1 MARAR
6 LTRDNPYQDPM
17 REQPTSRP
25 WLTIVLA
32 VVNIAIFVLMW
43 RAASYGDLSN
53 PLLLDWGANFAPY
66 TLTGQPWRLLTSA
79 FLHGSWMHVALNM
92 YMLIVLGT
100 VLERV
105 GGTLRFGVAYLLSAL
120 GGSLLS
126 ALWHGYHEVGGS
138 SFAFGVVLQTSGI
151 QPVVS
156 VGASGALMGL
166 AGAAAALV
174 LRRRREAGADAQVP
188 INLAAV
194 AQVIVLNLGSG
205 FVISGIDQAAH
216 LGGVIVG
223 FVAGWLM
230 YGGTRASRVAVPLV
244 IAVLGSAAMVSAAQR
259 AGSDEL
265 QSWRVATDRALAHD
279 AAKRQA
285 QQQAAAIAA
294 QIRDDEQH
302 RPAPVSAERAAGTV
316 VPVGKWPYAMV
327 LGASGKRL
335 YVTDIDRNTLV
346 VVDAQRQA
354 VVRTIAGEP
363 FATGLDGCPGNM
375 CRGRGASG
383 LYVSP
388 DERYAYVA
396 SMRENGLVRI
406 DLNSGAIVDGV
417 TLGRFPR
424 AIVASASNDRL
435 YVLNSVDDTISVVS
449 LAHWPQVVATLRLG
463 DHDTS
468 GVEFGRALSMWL
480 SPDGKRLYA
489 YAFEKSAIVAF
500 DTATNAPV
508 QTYSVDPDF
517 IEAKPGANGAGVW
530 FYNASSVQWRDASTL
545 AVRSAYPVC
554 DTSMHSFDGSGDGS
568 LIAVAGFDGKPLRV
582 IKTATRRTVG
592 EFPVAGGAG
601 QVIFAPDRRTLFAL
615 GAAGTLS
622 FLSMDRSLDY
632 LQDGGDGE
640 FLCAASADG
649 SGDGGDAGDE

>member
-1 MARAR
+1 M
-6 LTRDNPYQDPM
+6 
-17 REQPTSRP
+17 
-25 WLTIVLA
+25 TILLA
-32 VVNIAIFVLMW
+32 VVNTVIFVLMW
-43 RAASYGDLSN
+43 RQASYGSLSN
-53 PLLLDWGANFAPY
+53 ALLLDWGANFAPY

-79 FLHGSWMHVALNM
+79 FLHGSWVHLALNM
-92 YMLIVLGT
+92 YMLVVLGT
-100 VLERV
+100 VLERA

-126 ALWHGYHEVGGS
+126 ALWHGYHEVGS
-138 SFAFGVVLQTSGI
+138 TTFAFGVALASSGI

-166 AGAAAALV
+166 AGAAAAFALQ
-174 LRRRREAGADAQVP
+174 RRRDSAGDAPVA
-188 INLAAV
+188 INLGALG
-194 AQVIVLNLGSG
+194 QVIAINLGSG
-205 FVISGIDQAAH
+205 FLISGIDQAAH
-216 LGGVIVG
+216 LGGVVVG
-223 FVAGWLM
+223 FIAGWLM
-230 YGGTRASRVAVPLV
+230 YGAGRSMRVAVPLV
-244 IAVLGSAAMVSAAQR
+244 LAVLGSAAMLFAAQR
-259 AGSDEL
+259 AGSEEL
-265 QSWRVATDRALAHD
+265 QGWRDATHRDVERD
-279 AAKRQA
+279 AAKRHA
-285 QQQAAAIAA
+285 QQQAAAIAE

-302 RPAPVSAERAAGTV
+302 RPAPVSAEQAAGTV

-335 YVTDIDRNTLV
+335 YVTDNDRNTLV
-346 VVDAQRQA
+346 VVDVERQA

-383 LYVSP
+383 VYVSP

-396 SMRENGLVRI
+396 SMRESGLARI

-449 LAHWPQVVATLRLG
+449 LAHWPQVIATLPLG
-463 DHDTS
+463 DHDAS

-480 SPDGKRLYA
+480 SPDGRRLYA
-489 YAFEKSAIVAF
+489 YAMQKGAIVAF
-500 DTATNAPV
+500 DTATNAQVEAYPV
-508 QTYSVDPDF
+508 DADF
-517 IEAKPGANGAGVW
+517 IQAQPGEKGAGIWV
-530 FYNASSVQWRDASTL
+530 YNKSSVQWRDASSL
-545 AVRSAYPVC
+545 AVRDSYPVC
-554 DTSMHSFDGSGDGS
+554 QESMHSFDGSGDGS
-568 LIAVAGFDGKPLRV
+568 LIAVTGYDDKPMRV

-592 EFPVAGGAG
+592 EFPVAGGVS
-601 QVIFAPDRRTLFAL
+601 QVIFAPDHKTLFAL

-622 FLSMDRSLDY
+622 FLRMDRSLDY

-640 FLCAASADG
+640 FLCAASVAATDDD
-649 SGDGGDAGDE
+649 SE

>member
-1 MARAR
+1 
-6 LTRDNPYQDPM
+6 M
-17 REQPTSRP
+17 REQHSSRP
-25 WLTIVLA
+25 WLTILLA
-32 VVNIAIFVLMW
+32 VVNTVIFVLMW
-43 RAASYGDLSN
+43 RQASYGSLSN
-53 PLLLDWGANFAPY
+53 ALLLDWGANFAPY

-79 FLHGSWMHVALNM
+79 FLHGSWVHLALNM
-92 YMLIVLGT
+92 YMLVVLGT
-100 VLERV
+100 VLERA

-126 ALWHGYHEVGGS
+126 ALWHGYHEVGS
-138 SFAFGVVLQTSGI
+138 TTFAFGVALASSGI

-166 AGAAAALV
+166 AGAAAAFALQ
-174 LRRRREAGADAQVP
+174 RRRDSAGDAPVA
-188 INLAAV
+188 INLGALG
-194 AQVIVLNLGSG
+194 QVIAINLGSG
-205 FVISGIDQAAH
+205 FLISGIDQAAH
-216 LGGVIVG
+216 LGGVVVG

-230 YGGTRASRVAVPLV
+230 YGAGRSMRVAVPVVL
-244 IAVLGSAAMVSAAQR
+244 AVLGSAAILFAAQR
-259 AGSDEL
+259 AGSEEL
-265 QSWRVATDRALAHD
+265 QGWRDATRRDVERD
-279 AAKRQA
+279 AAKRHA
-285 QQQAAAIAA
+285 QQQAAAIAE

-302 RPAPVSAERAAGTV
+302 RPTPVSAEQAAGTV

-335 YVTDIDRNTLV
+335 YVTDNDRNTLV
-346 VVDAQRQA
+346 VVDVERHE
-354 VVRTIAGEP
+354 VVRTITGEP

-383 LYVSP
+383 VYVSP

-396 SMRENGLVRI
+396 SMRENGLARI

-449 LAHWPQVVATLRLG
+449 LAHWPQVIATLRLG
-463 DHDTS
+463 DHDAS

-480 SPDGKRLYA
+480 SPDGRRLYA
-489 YAFEKSAIVAF
+489 YAMQKGAIVAF
-500 DTATNAPV
+500 DTATNAQVATYPV
-508 QTYSVDPDF
+508 DSDF
-517 IEAKPGANGAGVW
+517 IQAQLGEKGAGIWV
-530 FYNASSVQWRDASTL
+530 YNKSSVQWRDASSL
-545 AVRSAYPVC
+545 AVRDSYPVC
-554 DTSMHSFDGSGDGS
+554 QESMHSFDGSGDGS
-568 LIAVAGFDGKPLRV
+568 LIAVTGYDDKPMRV

-592 EFPVAGGAG
+592 EFPVAGGVS
-601 QVIFAPDRRTLFAL
+601 QVIFAPDHKTLFAL

-622 FLSMDRSLDY
+622 FLRMDRSLDY

-640 FLCAASADG
+640 FLCAASVAATDDD
-649 SGDGGDAGDE
+649 SE

>member
-1 MARAR
+1 M
-6 LTRDNPYQDPM
+6 
-17 REQPTSRP
+17 
-25 WLTIVLA
+25 TILLA
-32 VVNIAIFVLMW
+32 VVNTVIFVLMW
-43 RAASYGDLSN
+43 RQASYGSLSN
-53 PLLLDWGANFAPY
+53 ALLLDWGANFAPY

-79 FLHGSWMHVALNM
+79 FLHGSWVHLALNM
-92 YMLIVLGT
+92 YMLVVLGT
-100 VLERV
+100 VLERA

-126 ALWHGYHEVGGS
+126 ALWHGYHEVGS
-138 SFAFGVVLQTSGI
+138 TTFAFGVALASSGI

-166 AGAAAALV
+166 AGAAAAFALQ
-174 LRRRREAGADAQVP
+174 RRRDSAGDAPVA
-188 INLAAV
+188 INLGALG
-194 AQVIVLNLGSG
+194 QVIAINLGSG
-205 FVISGIDQAAH
+205 FLISGIDQAAH
-216 LGGVIVG
+216 LGGVVVG

-230 YGGTRASRVAVPLV
+230 YGAGRSMRVAVPVVL
-244 IAVLGSAAMVSAAQR
+244 AVLGSAAILFAAQR
-259 AGSDEL
+259 AGSEEL
-265 QSWRVATDRALAHD
+265 QGWRDATRRDVERD
-279 AAKRQA
+279 AAKRHA
-285 QQQAAAIAA
+285 QQQAAAIAE

-302 RPAPVSAERAAGTV
+302 RPTPVSAEQAAGTV

-335 YVTDIDRNTLV
+335 YVTDNDRNTLV
-346 VVDAQRQA
+346 VVDVERHE
-354 VVRTIAGEP
+354 VVRTITGEP

-383 LYVSP
+383 VYVSP

-396 SMRENGLVRI
+396 SMRENGLARI

-449 LAHWPQVVATLRLG
+449 LAHWPQVIATLRLG
-463 DHDTS
+463 DHDAS

-480 SPDGKRLYA
+480 SPDGRRLYA
-489 YAFEKSAIVAF
+489 YAMQKGAIVAF
-500 DTATNAPV
+500 DTATNAQVATYPV
-508 QTYSVDPDF
+508 DSDF
-517 IEAKPGANGAGVW
+517 IQAQLGEKGAGIWV
-530 FYNASSVQWRDASTL
+530 YNKSSVQWRDASSL
-545 AVRSAYPVC
+545 AVRDSYPVC
-554 DTSMHSFDGSGDGS
+554 QESMHSFDGSGDGS
-568 LIAVAGFDGKPLRV
+568 LIAVTGYDDKPMRV

-592 EFPVAGGAG
+592 EFPVAGGVS
-601 QVIFAPDRRTLFAL
+601 QVIFAPDHKTLFAL

-622 FLSMDRSLDY
+622 FLRMDRSLDY

-640 FLCAASADG
+640 FLCAASVAATDDD
-649 SGDGGDAGDE
+649 SE

>member
-1 MARAR
+1 
-6 LTRDNPYQDPM
+6 M
-17 REQPTSRP
+17 REQHSSRP
-25 WLTIVLA
+25 WLTILLA
-32 VVNIAIFVLMW
+32 VVNTVIFVLMW
-43 RAASYGDLSN
+43 RQASYGSLSN
-53 PLLLDWGANFAPY
+53 ALLLDWGANFAPY

-79 FLHGSWMHVALNM
+79 FLHGSWVHLALNM
-92 YMLIVLGT
+92 YMLVVLGT
-100 VLERV
+100 VLERA

-126 ALWHGYHEVGGS
+126 ALWHGYHEVGS
-138 SFAFGVVLQTSGI
+138 TTFAFGVALASSGI

-166 AGAAAALV
+166 AGAAAAFALQ
-174 LRRRREAGADAQVP
+174 RRRDSAGDAPVA
-188 INLAAV
+188 INLGALG
-194 AQVIVLNLGSG
+194 QVIAINLGSG
-205 FVISGIDQAAH
+205 FLISGIDQAAH
-216 LGGVIVG
+216 LGGVVVG
-223 FVAGWLM
+223 FIAGWLM
-230 YGGTRASRVAVPLV
+230 YGAGRSMRVAVPLV
-244 IAVLGSAAMVSAAQR
+244 LAVLGSAAMLFAAQR
-259 AGSDEL
+259 AGSEEL
-265 QSWRVATDRALAHD
+265 QGWRDATHRDVERD
-279 AAKRQA
+279 AAKRHA
-285 QQQAAAIAA
+285 QQQAAAIAE

-302 RPAPVSAERAAGTV
+302 RPAPVSAEQAAGTV

-335 YVTDIDRNTLV
+335 YVTDNDRNTLV
-346 VVDAQRQA
+346 VVDVERQA

-383 LYVSP
+383 VYVSP

-396 SMRENGLVRI
+396 SMRESGLARI

-449 LAHWPQVVATLRLG
+449 LAHWPQVIATLPLG
-463 DHDTS
+463 DHDAS

-480 SPDGKRLYA
+480 SPDGRRLYA
-489 YAFEKSAIVAF
+489 YAMQKGAIVAF
-500 DTATNAPV
+500 DTATNAQVEAYPV
-508 QTYSVDPDF
+508 DADF
-517 IEAKPGANGAGVW
+517 IQAQPGEKGAGIWV
-530 FYNASSVQWRDASTL
+530 YNKSSVQWRDASSL
-545 AVRSAYPVC
+545 AVRDSYPVC
-554 DTSMHSFDGSGDGS
+554 QESMHSFDGSGDGS
-568 LIAVAGFDGKPLRV
+568 LIAVTGYDDKPMRV

-592 EFPVAGGAG
+592 EFPVAGGVS
-601 QVIFAPDRRTLFAL
+601 QVIFAPDHKTLFAL

-622 FLSMDRSLDY
+622 FLRMDRSLDY

-640 FLCAASADG
+640 FLCAASVAATDDD
-649 SGDGGDAGDE
+649 SE